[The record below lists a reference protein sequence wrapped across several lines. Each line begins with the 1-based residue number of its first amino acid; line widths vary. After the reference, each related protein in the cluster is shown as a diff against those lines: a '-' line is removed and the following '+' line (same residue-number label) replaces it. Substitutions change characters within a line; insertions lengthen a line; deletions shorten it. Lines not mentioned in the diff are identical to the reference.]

1 MNWRSSR
8 QENTN
13 AIPAATSGNIHMAP
27 AYAGRGAVPAP
38 RVRRASYD
46 GAVTHTTPS
55 VLFSSAAF
63 FARPLAETFRLV
75 AEAGYQGV
83 EVMVT
88 KDPAS
93 QDPVR
98 MRALAKEYELTIG
111 ALHAP
116 SLLLTRKVWGTDPIG
131 KIDRAL
137 EVAQEAEIPVVVT
150 HPPYRW
156 QWAYRRWIEDHLP
169 DLAQDTGVTL
179 AIENMFPLRM
189 GERGV
194 TFHANQDLDDL
205 EGLPDLVLDTS
216 HAAVA
221 RPRPARGAWPVRR
234 PAPARAPV
242 RQRRARDGTR
252 TFPPARASWTW
263 TRSWRTWPSTAIAG
277 SVSLE
282 VDLRRYLTDAD
293 RFHTVMVDMRERAE
307 RRLAVPA

>member
-1 MNWRSSR
+1 MIR
-8 QENTN
+8 
-13 AIPAATSGNIHMAP
+13 
-27 AYAGRGAVPAP
+27 
-38 RVRRASYD
+38 
-46 GAVTHTTPS
+46 TTPR

-63 FARPLAETFRLV
+63 FVRPLAETFRL
-75 AEAGYQGV
+75 ATEAGYEGV
-83 EVMVT
+83 EIMVT

-98 MRALAKEYELTIG
+98 IRALAQEYGLTIG

-116 SLLLTRKVWGTDPIG
+116 SLLLTRKVWGTDPVG

-169 DLAQDTGVTL
+169 NLAQDTGVTL

-221 RPRPARGAWPVRR
+221 RHDLLDVRGRFGARLRHVHLSENAGKGW
-234 PAPARAPV
+234 
-242 RQRRARDGTR
+242 DSHL
-252 TFPPARASWTW
+252 PPGEGVLDLDAFLSDLASHGYE
-263 TRSWRTWPSTAIAG
+263 G

-293 RFHTVMVDMRERAE
+293 RLHTVMVDMRERAE
-307 RRLAVPA
+307 RRLAIPA

>member
-1 MNWRSSR
+1 MVPSIRASCPR
-8 QENTN
+8 F
-13 AIPAATSGNIHMAP
+13 
-27 AYAGRGAVPAP
+27 GRGVA
-38 RVRRASYD
+38 RASYD
-46 GAVTHTTPS
+46 GAVSQETPQ

-63 FARPLAETFRLV
+63 FARALSDTFRLV
-75 AEAGYQGV
+75 ADAGYEGV

-93 QDPVR
+93 QDPR
-98 MRALAKEYELTIG
+98 QMRALASEFGLTIG

-131 KIDRAL
+131 KIDRAI
-137 EVAQEAEIPVVVT
+137 EVAQDAEIPVVVT
-150 HPPYRW
+150 HPPFRW
-156 QWAYRRWIEDHLP
+156 QRAYRRWIEDHLP

-221 RPRPARGAWPVRR
+221 GHDLLDVRR
-234 PAPARAPV
+234 RFGDRLRHVHLSDNAGKGWDSHLPPGEGILDL
-242 RQRRARDGTR
+242 DGFLAELAADGYR
-252 TFPPARASWTW
+252 
-263 TRSWRTWPSTAIAG
+263 G

-282 VDLRRYLTDAD
+282 VDLRRHLTHAD
-293 RFHTVMVDMRERAE
+293 RLHKVMIDMRERAE
-307 RRLAVPA
+307 LRLAVSA